1 MLFMIEQNMNKRI
14 VVPRIVINV
23 RVKKFKA
30 IKRKI
35 LSVIDAKLQSFDI
48 TTSLCVGHF
57 FRELKIFFST
67 FYMFLIKPF

>member
-35 LSVIDAKLQSFDI
+35 LSVIDAKLKSFDT